1 MDKYINSVAKLQQS
15 WVMNI
20 HFITHFKPKPKPK
33 PKPSMSMLF
42 DIPPQLSLPPF
53 SNSKQILNPIPKQI
67 AKPVSTISDSPVS
80 DSIYFP
86 HRVSGLKDSL
96 FWCFYISVNG
106 FDDYAIS
113 SLKPKRVEMQY
124 KIQCIEQLNAHKH
137 INIISSANSFV
148 SMLSS
153 NQQFTLELCD
163 ALCTVMQRP
172 ITFVTKDAYYL
183 SGVYNTATDIHVIHV
198 QVHSQLKKGT
208 YTTYTYGFECMDSV
222 AEHTSMISNR
232 IKRDNIQQLIL

>member
-20 HFITHFKPKPKPK
+20 HFITHFQPK
-33 PKPSMSMLF
+33 PKPSISMLF
-42 DIPPQLSLPPF
+42 DIPPQLSLHPF
-53 SNSKQILNPIPKQI
+53 SKQI
-67 AKPVSTISDSPVS
+67 AKPIPKPPITKPPITKPLPT

-86 HRVSGLKDSL
+86 QRVSGLKDSL
-96 FWCFYISVNG
+96 FWCFYISANG

-124 KIQCIEQLNAHKH
+124 KIQCIEQLNAHKRL
-137 INIISSANSFV
+137 ISSANSSFSSFSSFI

-172 ITFVTKDAYYL
+172 ITFVTQDAYYL
-183 SGVYNTATDIHVIHV
+183 SGASGADNAIHIHVIHV
-198 QVHSQLKKGT
+198 QKGT
-208 YTTYTYGFECMDSV
+208 GAMYASYGFECMDS
-222 AEHTSMISNR
+222 ATEYTFMISNR
-232 IKRDNIQQLIL
+232 IKRDNIQQLLI